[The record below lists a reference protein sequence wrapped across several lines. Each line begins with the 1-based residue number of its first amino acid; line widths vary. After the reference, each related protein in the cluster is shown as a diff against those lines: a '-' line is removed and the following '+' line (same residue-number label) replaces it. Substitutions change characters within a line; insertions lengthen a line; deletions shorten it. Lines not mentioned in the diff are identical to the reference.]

1 MGIWFLK
8 YIDYRKMN
16 THLWENVQETQEALF
31 LDKLSELCGDFS
43 AYSVDIAEILLN
55 IDAHRNA
62 SEVTF

>member
-1 MGIWFLK
+1 MVLEVY
-8 YIDYRKMN
+8 YIQKMK
-16 THLWENVQETQEALF
+16 THLMGKRARDSGCVIPRQIVRIFAAT
-31 LDKLSELCGDFS
+31 C

>member
-1 MGIWFLK
+1 
-8 YIDYRKMN
+8 MN
-16 THLWENVQETQEALF
+16 THLWENVQETQEELF